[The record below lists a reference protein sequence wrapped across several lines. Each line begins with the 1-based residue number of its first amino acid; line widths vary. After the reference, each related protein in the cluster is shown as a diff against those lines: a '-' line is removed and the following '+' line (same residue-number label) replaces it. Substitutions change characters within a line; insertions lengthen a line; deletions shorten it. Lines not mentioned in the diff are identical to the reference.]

1 MGGDERATEVK
12 WVWVRERTDKKRAH
26 EETGMKGGVD
36 MRAKNIERQKVR
48 RKRKE

>member
-12 WVWVRERTDKKRAH
+12 WVWVRERTDMKRAH

-36 MRAKNIERQKVR
+36 MRAKNMSD
-48 RKRKE
+48 RK